1 MSADYD
7 FPRLCGGVF
16 FDLLLKA
23 KRSHQ
28 KARDSFNGQSDGLSN
43 VNILKALIRTFY
55 PDYPDPYDRTFKTN
69 TSEYKKCVTS
79 SGAYLP
85 FNNQTY
91 IDRFNSEIHN
101 NFDHVLDRFSSFAER
116 FLTQDKRADQ
126 LIYSLIGLIAIDE
139 SIQDD
144 EKFFVS
150 YTGKPVTKEKLLK
163 MEQISWPSFI
173 LGIWHY
179 ILVNRK
185 DNTIGEATVKT
196 IDNGTA
202 AWEKPGFL
210 EGITGPVN
218 RVIINELA
226 ESWDEFDED
235 EVEDEESPREDIVGD
250 YSEYMKKAIE
260 KHGKIKTLLYNDEPR
275 QFYDF
280 YVCNRVFQFAQ
291 MRMDGEEHLMH
302 RSIRNLDLK
311 RLQHCSQYTIL
322 TGTGGLGKSMM
333 MRHLLLST
341 IKEFDKYKRVPV
353 FIPLKDFGRSS
364 DNLDE
369 MIFNIVY
376 RLSSKVKKEAFY
388 KDLRAGNFLLLFDG
402 LDEVSIASRTDFE
415 SKLDAFTDAFSNNVF
430 VLSSRPFNAFIYLN
444 RFSVLQLRPFS
455 RDQALELIDKLDFRP
470 DEPKIKEKFRRE
482 LQERLY
488 DSHNDFAQNPLL
500 LTIMLMTYEQ
510 YAEVPSKMHIF
521 YQEAYA
527 TLSQKH
533 DASKGAYKRAL
544 RTGLTAD
551 RFAEYFAEFCA
562 KTYINEKFELTREEL
577 ENYYNGLKTK
587 EKDNL
592 PASASDFIYDLTSN
606 MCLMYYEDSKFQ
618 FTHRSFQEYFAA
630 LCFSRWMDKNLYS
643 IGKFF
648 EDHRDRIVEDLTF
661 NMLHDMI
668 PEKVEAYIFLP
679 FLQDLFDHCESDQ
692 GYWTFLSQIYPTIEY
707 VASEPG
713 ERCHHYNESPSYIYN
728 FITTDEGLNLG
739 ENISFLELPEYESL
753 KVGELITFDLGEGR
767 KGTIQRE
774 LNENISE
781 EETFF
786 NRIGAEFP
794 PKHTAWVYSFKIDD
808 VLKEREK
815 YAKLLNALSAEE
827 FPMKVEYYSMQRYMT
842 KLKTQQDTSAEDLMD
857 LF

>member
-1 MSADYD
+1 MLTGYDY
-7 FPRLCGGVF
+7 PRLCGGVF
-16 FDLLLKA
+16 FTLLLKA
-23 KRSHQ
+23 RRSHR
-28 KARDSFNGQSDGLSN
+28 KARDSYNGQSDGLSN

-55 PDYPDPYDRTFKTN
+55 PDYPDPYDQTFKTN

-85 FNNQTY
+85 FNKQG
-91 IDRFNSEIHN
+91 IVDRFNSEIHDS
-101 NFDHVLDRFSSFAER
+101 FDRVSDRFASFAER
-116 FLTQDKRADQ
+116 FLTQDNRADQ
-126 LIYSLIGLIAIDE
+126 LIYSLIGLIAVDE
-139 SIQDD
+139 SILND
-144 EKFFVS
+144 EKFFIS
-150 YTGKPVTKEKLLK
+150 YTGKPVTKEQLLK

-179 ILVNRK
+179 ILVNRQ
-185 DNTIGEATVKT
+185 DNTIGEETVKS
-196 IDNGTA
+196 IDAGTA
-202 AWEKPGFL
+202 SWERTGFL
-210 EGITGPVN
+210 DGITGPIT
-218 RVIINELA
+218 RVIVNELA
-226 ESWDEFDED
+226 ESWDEFEEED
-235 EVEDEESPREDIVGD
+235 DIEETPRDDIVGD
-250 YSEYMKKAIE
+250 YSEYLRKAAE

-280 YVCNRVFQFAQ
+280 YVCNRVFQYAQ
-291 MRMDGEEHLMH
+291 MRLDGEEHLMH
-302 RSIRNLDLK
+302 RSIRDLDLK
-311 RLQHCSQYTIL
+311 KLLHCSQFTIL

-341 IKEFDKYKRVPV
+341 IKEFDSYKRVPV

-364 DNLDE
+364 DNLEQMVFD
-369 MIFNIVY
+369 IVY
-376 RLSSKVKKEAFY
+376 RLSPKVKKEAFY

-402 LDEVSIASRTDFE
+402 LDEVSVASRTDFE

-455 RDQALELIDKLDFRP
+455 RDQAIALIDKLDFRP
-470 DEPKIKEKFRRE
+470 DEPQIKEKFRRE

-488 DSHNDFAQNPLL
+488 DTHNDFAQNPLL

-551 RFAEYFAEFCA
+551 RFADYFAEFCA

-577 ENYYNGLKTK
+577 ENYYNGLKAK
-587 EKDNL
+587 EKDAL
-592 PASASDFIYDLTSN
+592 TASASDFIYDLTSN

-648 EDHRDRIVEDLTF
+648 EDHRDRMVEDLTF

-679 FLQDLFDHCESDQ
+679 FLQDLFSKCKSEQD
-692 GYWTFLSQIYPTIEY
+692 YWTFLSRIYPTIEY
-707 VASEPG
+707 VVSEPG
-713 ERCHHYNESPSYIYN
+713 ERHQHPNESTSYIYN
-728 FITTDEGLNLG
+728 FMTSDEGLNLG
-739 ENISFLELPEYESL
+739 ENTSFLELPGYDSL
-753 KVGELITFDLGEGR
+753 KIGELVTFDLNEGR
-767 KGTIQRE
+767 KGTIMRE
-774 LNENISE
+774 LNDETSE

-786 NRIGAEFP
+786 TRIGAEYP
-794 PKHTAWVYSFKIDD
+794 PRHTAWVYAFNIDTI
-808 VLKEREK
+808 LKEKDK
-815 YAKLLNALSAEE
+815 YAKLLSALSTED
-827 FPMKVEYYSMQRYMT
+827 FPLKVEYYSMQRYMA
-842 KLKTQQDTSAEDLMD
+842 KLQSQQEESTEDLMD